1 MKTKSREQDRRQ
13 DPSGRIATTAVQGE
27 QQVQS
32 KLVLAV
38 DGDTGKATFGRCHLT
53 GEFEKLSVATL
64 GMEVHLLVFH
74 ANREPIRFN
83 VWDTASQERCRGL
96 SDGYTTSKPSVPL

>member
-13 DPSGRIATTAVQGE
+13 DPSGRIATTAVQEE

-53 GEFEKLSVATL
+53 GEFEKPSVATL